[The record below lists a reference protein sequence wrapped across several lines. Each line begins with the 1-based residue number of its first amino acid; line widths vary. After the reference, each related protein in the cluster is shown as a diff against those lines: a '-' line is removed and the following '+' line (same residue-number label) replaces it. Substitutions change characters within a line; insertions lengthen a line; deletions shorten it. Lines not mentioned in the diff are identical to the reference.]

1 VRRVIRLSLIL
12 ISLISIITIFTVHY
26 LASLERNG
34 PSSGEVIT
42 IKNATPKFSTYENVI
57 YGISIDYP
65 SFWQRVD
72 FDRDNLIANF
82 VSNSS
87 NESGLLEN
95 VALQVIGI
103 PYHNKTTLKDI
114 ITEEISTYKSGV
126 PGFHLLSTGLNDTH
140 SGIPTY
146 KLEFLHT
153 NGQLQIRTLE
163 ILAINKNE
171 GYKIIFSADRP
182 EYGNWLPIVEKMVDS
197 FNFKYSQK
205 GLETTPI

>member
-1 VRRVIRLSLIL
+1 MRRVVLLSIIL
-12 ISLISIITIFTVHY
+12 IGLISIFTIFTLHY
-26 LASLERNG
+26 LAGPYRNG
-34 PSSGEVIT
+34 PSFGEATT
-42 IKNATPKFSTYENVI
+42 IKSATPKFSTYENVI

-65 SFWQRVD
+65 SFWQMVE
-72 FDRDNLIANF
+72 FDRDNLIVNF

-95 VALQVIGI
+95 VALQVIAI

-126 PGFHLLSTGLNDTH
+126 SGFHLLSTGLNATH

-146 KLEFLHT
+146 KIEFLHT

-171 GYKIIFSADRP
+171 GYKIIFSADKP
-182 EYGNWLPIVEKMVDS
+182 EYGNWLSIVEKMIDS

-205 GLETTPI
+205 ELKPTHV